1 MIVFDSMKVKAL
13 RSISALCFCMAFFE
27 AVRMFRRARR
37 LLRCTK
43 FGACTYGRGA
53 MKRRIGGRA
62 QFQLSDAAAMISG
75 IVMPIDGGFTA
86 R

>member
-13 RSISALCFCMAFFE
+13 RSISALCFWVAFL
-27 AVRMFRRARR
+27 RRCGCFAGSEGYCAAPN
-37 LLRCTK
+37 LAH
-43 FGACTYGRGA
+43 GTYGRGA

>member
-1 MIVFDSMKVKAL
+1 
-13 RSISALCFCMAFFE
+13 
-27 AVRMFRRARR
+27 
-37 LLRCTK
+37 
-43 FGACTYGRGA
+43 